1 VGESLGK
8 GDFRKPDAE
17 AATSLTGS
25 SYWLTRILV
34 LRLLGVVY
42 LCAFL
47 VAALQGPA
55 LIGPQGILP
64 ADDFLRRVQAHL
76 EAGGGSAFF
85 NLPTVFWWTGFSAR
99 TLAVVAWSGAALSV
113 LLAAGFTNAI
123 ALFVLWALYSSIVN
137 VGQLFW
143 GYGWEILTL
152 EAGFLAI
159 FLAPLLDPRPLAPRT
174 PPPRVVLW
182 LFWWLTFRVMFG
194 AGLIKLR
201 GDPCWTDL
209 TCLAYHYE
217 TQPIPNPLSWYFHHA
232 PLWFHKG
239 GVLCNHFA
247 ELVAPAML
255 FGPRKTRLAGAT
267 TIVAFQGILI
277 LSGNLSWLNW
287 LTIAVAVAAFD
298 DAFLSRCFMR
308 GTRERAQALAAA
320 SRSSMARSIVVGVLA
335 VLVGYL
341 SIDPVLNMFSPRQV
355 MNTSFDPLH
364 LVNTYGAFGT
374 VGRERDEIVLSG
386 TIEEQIG
393 PDTVWLEYEFR
404 CKPGH
409 PRRRP
414 CIVSPYHER
423 IDWQMWF
430 AAMSVIQRE
439 PWLVRFIQKLL
450 DGDSLASGLLA
461 RDPFRGQ
468 APHYIK
474 ADLYRYEFTDGGDAW
489 WRRTFVRQYLPP
501 VAKRAA
507 R

>member
-1 VGESLGK
+1 MST
-8 GDFRKPDAE
+8 RE
-17 AATSLTGS
+17 AAPAVSDDRS
-25 SYWLTRILV
+25 SFWLTRIV
-34 LRLLGVVY
+34 LFRLLGIVY

-55 LIGPQGILP
+55 LIGPGGILP
-64 ADDFLRRVQAHL
+64 ADEFLRRVHAHF
-76 EAGGGSAFF
+76 EGSGGSAFF
-85 NLPTVFWWTGFSAR
+85 HLPTIFWWTGFSPR
-99 TLAVVAWSGAALSV
+99 SLAAVAWTGVAFSA
-113 LLAAGFTNAI
+113 LLAAGFANALT
-123 ALFVLWALYSSIVN
+123 LFVLWALYSSIVN

-152 EAGFLAI
+152 EGGFLAI
-159 FLAPLLDPRPLAPRT
+159 FMAPLLDLRPLPSRT
-174 PPPRVVLW
+174 PPPTVILW
-182 LFWWLTFRVMFG
+182 LLRWLTFRVMFG

-201 GDPCWTDL
+201 GDPCWIDL

-239 GVLCNHFA
+239 GVLFNHFA
-247 ELVAPAML
+247 ELVAPVML
-255 FGPRKTRLAGAT
+255 FGPRRARLAGAT
-267 TIVAFQGILI
+267 VIVLFQVILI

-287 LTIAVAVAAFD
+287 LTIAVAVAGFD
-298 DAFLSRCFMR
+298 DASLSWCFR
-308 GTRERAQALAAA
+308 RRTRERARTRAAA
-320 SRSSMARSIVVGVLA
+320 SRLSMARGGAAGVLA

-341 SIDPVLNMFSPRQV
+341 SIDPVFNMISPQQV
-355 MNTSFDPLH
+355 MNTSFDPFH

-374 VGRERDEIVLSG
+374 IGRERDEIVLSG
-386 TIEEQIG
+386 TTEEDIG
-393 PDTVWLEYEFR
+393 PSTVWLEYEFR
-404 CKPGH
+404 CKSGD

-450 DGDSLASGLLA
+450 DGDPLASGLLA
-461 RDPFRGQ
+461 RDPFRGS
-468 APHYIK
+468 APRYIK

-489 WRRTFVRQYLPP
+489 WRRTFLGPYLRP
-501 VAKRAA
+501 VAKRGASD
-507 R
+507 